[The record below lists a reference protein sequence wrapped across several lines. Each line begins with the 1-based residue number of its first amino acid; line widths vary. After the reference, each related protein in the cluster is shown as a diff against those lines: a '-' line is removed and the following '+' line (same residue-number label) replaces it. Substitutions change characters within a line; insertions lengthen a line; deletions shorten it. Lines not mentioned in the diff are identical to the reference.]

1 MLHKTRMENWYWIGV
16 ARLDGLMLCGSR
28 QILTGSSSAI
38 LLKNSNFRC
47 SEFLPKT
54 VPIGNPVP

>member
-1 MLHKTRMENWYWIGV
+1 MENWYWIGV